1 MSIFSQSAERAARAE
16 PNGIKKGATF
26 FLVFR
31 CLTHTA
37 SSRKAFNGVQKGQVH
52 SKKHKPS
59 KKYFC
64 WRSTPGSPPAGHNH
78 PVTLA
83 PRQVC
88 LINSLLVTKHNFHFF
103 PLFSLEEPQYLTA
116 IPGFLGLF
124 PFSYSS
130 MLCVVSACFAVI
142 DFVKLPLLSQT
153 KSPHTFSTTLAKK
166 IVPAETFMRLICS
179 SIMWYRAPRATV
191 RAIDVTRGI
200 CAPRARLANRS
211 QCCMISHD
219 CTADQSHEYLSCND
233 FFGQGSKLK
242 VDHWWKTG
250 SGNNTKEKKKREK
263 LLLQLARRSTLW
275 DCF

>member
-1 MSIFSQSAERAARAE
+1 MSIFSQSAERAARVE
-16 PNGIKKGATF
+16 PNGVKKGATF

-31 CLTHTA
+31 CLNHTA
-37 SSRKAFNGVQKGQVH
+37 SSRKALNGVQKGQVH

-88 LINSLLVTKHNFHFF
+88 LINSLLVTKYNFHFF
-103 PLFSLEEPQYLTA
+103 PLFSLEEPQYLTV

-130 MLCVVSACFAVI
+130 MLCIVSACFVVI

-153 KSPHTFSTTLAKK
+153 KSPHSVFYYPGQKK
-166 IVPAETFMRLICS
+166 SFQPRPSWGWSAVRSCHIVRLE
-179 SIMWYRAPRATV
+179 RRFD
-191 RAIDVTRGI
+191 IDVTRGI
-200 CAPRARLANRS
+200 CAPRGTRCKSKSMLHDFSWLHCGSISWIS
-211 QCCMISHD
+211 Q
-219 CTADQSHEYLSCND
+219 L
-233 FFGQGSKLK
+233 
-242 VDHWWKTG
+242 
-250 SGNNTKEKKKREK
+250 
-263 LLLQLARRSTLW
+263 
-275 DCF
+275 